1 MSLNILLTTSKIIS
15 LEPEAQTS
23 NSVDLEESVS
33 LPDCSLKW
41 RQNTLLV
48 QKKALDRTKIL
59 PAVKNPQWLTNC
71 LARSPV
77 KKICIDSEFVVNEVK
92 NWANAAQKAKKPI
105 FLRLSANSK
114 LPEKHNLFCW
124 QIKLIADAI
133 AATFLLCLFSPLM
146 LGIACL
152 TTMSSP
158 GPIFFKQWRV
168 GKRGRLFQIFKF
180 RTMSIDAEHQHDR
193 VMGNLKGLH
202 KRTDDPRVTPLGY
215 WLRKYSLDELPQL
228 FNVLR
233 GEMSLVGPRPWALY
247 DALRLDKS
255 QRKRLNALPGMTG
268 AWQIEARSQ
277 MLDLKAVTKC
287 DLEYLCSWSLGKDL
301 KILLMTLPKV
311 ISGFGAY

>member
-1 MSLNILLTTSKIIS
+1 MSLSILLRTSTTVV
-15 LEPEAQTS
+15 LEPEESTQLA
-23 NSVDLEESVS
+23 LESTTN
-33 LPDCSLKW
+33 LPTCSLKW
-41 RQNTLLV
+41 RQKHLFV
-48 QKKALDRTKIL
+48 QKSDRIEAATL
-59 PAVKNPQWLTNC
+59 PALKNQQWLTNC

-77 KKICIDSEFVVNEVK
+77 KKICIDPEFEANEIK
-92 NWANAAQKAKKPI
+92 NWADAAQKANKPV
-105 FLRLSANSK
+105 FLRITSNSN
-114 LPEKHNLFCW
+114 LPQKQNSFCW
-124 QIKLIADAI
+124 QIKLIADAL
-133 AATFLLCLFSPLM
+133 AATVLLCLFSPLM
-146 LGIACL
+146 LGVACL
-152 TTMSSP
+152 TAMSSP
-158 GPIFFKQWRV
+158 GPIFFRQWRV

-180 RTMSIDAEHQHDR
+180 RTMNIDAERQHDE
-193 VMGNLKGLH
+193 VMGDLEGLH
-202 KRTDDPRVTPLGY
+202 KREDDPRITPLGR

-287 DLEYLCSWSLGKDL
+287 DLEYLGNWSLGKDL
-301 KILLMTLPKV
+301 KILLMTVPKV

>member
-15 LEPEAQTS
+15 LEPEGQEF
-23 NSVDLEESVS
+23 NSLDSEEDIS
-33 LPDCSLKW
+33 LPACSLKW
-41 RQNTLLV
+41 KQNKLLV
-48 QKKALDRTKIL
+48 QKKEIDRTNIL
-59 PAVKNPQWLTNC
+59 PALKNQQWLTDC
-71 LARSPV
+71 LVRSPV
-77 KKICIDSEFVVNEVK
+77 DKICIDPELGVNEVK
-92 NWANAAQKAKKPI
+92 NWADAAQKAKKPI
-105 FLRLSANSK
+105 FLRLSANGR
-114 LPEKHNLFCW
+114 LPEKHNSFCW

-133 AATFLLCLFSPLM
+133 AAAVLLCLFSPSILV
-146 LGIACL
+146 IACL
-152 TTMSSP
+152 IAIFSP
-158 GPIFFKQWRV
+158 GPIFFRQWRV

-180 RTMSIDAEHQHDR
+180 RTMTIDAERQHDR
-193 VMGNLKGLH
+193 VMGEIKGLH

-255 QRKRLNALPGMTG
+255 QRKRLNALPGITG